1 MRAEAQGE
9 TAQGPRGRQD
19 QLHLRTDPYQRAD
32 ITSNSYYE
40 WLLDRVF
47 LMLPAQ
53 AQVGEFLASFRKYPP
68 RQAAASFTI
77 DQVMERL
84 TSSIGR

>member
-1 MRAEAQGE
+1 
-9 TAQGPRGRQD
+9 
-19 QLHLRTDPYQRAD
+19 
-32 ITSNSYYE
+32 
-40 WLLDRVF
+40 
-47 LMLPAQ
+47 MLPAQ

-77 DQVMERL
+77 DQVMDRL